1 MPQRTLDGR
10 VAIVTG
16 ASSGIG
22 KATARALAD
31 AGAAVVL
38 AARSTDQLRRI
49 AADIERDGGTATVV
63 GTDVTDEDQVANLID
78 ETLDTYGH
86 LDILVNNAG
95 LIDIDPVDEAD
106 IDTWET
112 MVDVN
117 LTGLMDV
124 THEALPA
131 LEESDFGHVVNVS
144 SVSDREAAAKYAG
157 YDATKFGVRGFTK
170 ALREESPAD
179 VRVSLV
185 SPGLVDTKLPEA
197 AEDLRDRV
205 ERITPLQP
213 EDVAEAITFALER
226 PPHVSINELVI
237 RPSDQEK

>member
-22 KATARALAD
+22 EATARALAND
-31 AGAAVVL
+31 GAAVVL
-38 AARSTDQLRRI
+38 ASRSTDELRRI
-49 AADIERDGGTATVV
+49 TAEIEESGGTASVV
-63 GTDVTDEDQVANLID
+63 GTDVTDEAQVENLIE
-78 ETLDTYGH
+78 ETVLEHGH

-95 LIDIDPVDEAD
+95 LIDVDPVDEAD

-131 LEESDFGHVVNVS
+131 LEEGDLGHVVNVS
-144 SVSDREAAAKYAG
+144 SVSDRQATAEYAG

-170 ALREESPAD
+170 ALREEAPAD
-179 VRVSLV
+179 VRVSLI
-185 SPGLVDTKLPEA
+185 SPGLVETALPGEA
-197 AEDLRDRV
+197 DDLQ
-205 ERITPLQP
+205 ERLEQITPLQP
-213 EDVAEAITFALER
+213 EDVADAITFVLDR
-226 PPHVSINELVI
+226 PDHVSINELVI